1 MFNSASITIF
11 FNYDKKKRNK
21 SKKCWKNESFD
32 KQGLYTKLEKK
43 ERERRQKL
51 LHDWR
56 LDFLL

>member
-43 ERERRQKL
+43 REREGKNYCMTGG
-51 LHDWR
+51 
-56 LDFLL
+56 